1 MDTKRANEK
10 IEYTL
15 KRGMRKTILLR
26 VTSECKV
33 EVLAPRRISQ
43 AFIDGFVES
52 KREWIEKCLEK
63 KAELARQ
70 RAAYRM
76 DTLFFLGREYPVRLG
91 KEQEVL
97 FDGSCFRVPR
107 CEMEERRALVKAW
120 YRQQGLEIL
129 KKRVQIW
136 AEKMGAEYASVKI
149 TDARTRWGSC
159 SGKNQLNFSWRLL
172 FASGRAVDSVVIH
185 ELAHT
190 MVHAHSAEFWEIVA
204 RYCPDYQEIQEELK
218 ALSEKLSVWGWSQ

>member
-1 MDTKRANEK
+1 
-10 IEYTL
+10 
-15 KRGMRKTILLR
+15 
-26 VTSECKV
+26 
-33 EVLAPRRISQ
+33 
-43 AFIDGFVES
+43 
-52 KREWIEKCLEK
+52 
-63 KAELARQ
+63 
-70 RAAYRM
+70 
-76 DTLFFLGREYPVRLG
+76 
-91 KEQEVL
+91 
-97 FDGSCFRVPR
+97 
-107 CEMEERRALVKAW
+107 MEECRALVKAW